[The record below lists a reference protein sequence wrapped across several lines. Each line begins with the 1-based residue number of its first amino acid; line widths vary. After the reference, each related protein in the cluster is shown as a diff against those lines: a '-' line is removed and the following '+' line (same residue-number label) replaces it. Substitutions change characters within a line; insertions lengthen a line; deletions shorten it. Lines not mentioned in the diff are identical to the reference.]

1 MKRSLALI
9 LFYACAVLFIADAY
23 AVASRFL
30 GYRAEPDPVDW
41 LKVSFA
47 LLIQLVA
54 VTITSLYFW
63 FLSHYDKPD
72 TSPHAILDTLRL
84 RFAPVLVAGLL
95 AAFAYSMLYN
105 GVNCGNHPFPINKG
119 PTCPR

>member
-9 LFYACAVLFIADAY
+9 LFLGCVILVLADAY
-23 AVASRFL
+23 AVISRFA
-30 GYRAEPDPVDW
+30 GSRPDPDPVDW

-54 VTITSLYFW
+54 VGITTIYFW
-63 FLSHYDKPD
+63 FLSQYDKPD
-72 TSPHAILDTLRL
+72 TRPHVILDTLRL
-84 RFAPVLVAGLL
+84 RLVPVLISGLL
-95 AAFAYSMLYN
+95 AAWAYSMLYN
-105 GVNCGNHPFPINKG
+105 GMNCGNHPFPISKG